1 VTRDPWVSIVGCQAG
16 VLGLAWRVGALDQ
29 LLLWVQR
36 HDTLRHGQLLLPPVS
51 VLVNGSGRCGERVEE
66 RAALA

>member
-1 VTRDPWVSIVGCQAG
+1 MLARVTRDPWVSIVGCQAG

-36 HDTLRHGQLLLPPVS
+36 HDALRHAQLLLPPVS
-51 VLVNGSGRCGERVEE
+51 IRVNGTGPYGKRRV
-66 RAALA
+66 